1 MTFDFSILRHFQL
14 PYCNTC
20 YSMQSATI
28 TEKYTVFDCNTPY
41 VDRNFIWTALT
52 RATDLKN
59 ITIFEHSIEECQV
72 LEESKKK
79 QKLTLKIEG
88 YKTQDKQAKRTF
100 NTDDYVNVDWIN
112 SQEQKCFHCGIHFY
126 YHMENGD
133 AETNLTVD
141 RIDNHIAHVKKN
153 CRLCCINCN
162 VARK

>member
-79 QKLTLKIEG
+79 QKITLKIEG
-88 YKTQDKQAKRTF
+88 YKAQDKQAKRSFKRTKMFSLRNTF
-100 NTDDYVNVDWIN
+100 LF
-112 SQEQKCFHCGIHFY
+112 QCGKWRCRNKY
-126 YHMENGD
+126 
-133 AETNLTVD
+133 D
-141 RIDNHIAHVKKN
+141 RGSY
-153 CRLCCINCN
+153 
-162 VARK
+162 